1 MPSSIT
7 AFDPI
12 QQQELE
18 QLQALLDPSSSLSHN
33 EEQQQQQQQQ
43 HHLKNNETSQC
54 WIRALIFIGYCIST
68 VFFQYIYGFNIFR
81 QIYL

>member
-33 EEQQQQQQQQ
+33 EEQQQQQQGQQ
-43 HHLKNNETSQC
+43 HHLKIMRRLNVGLEH
-54 WIRALIFIGYCIST
+54 
-68 VFFQYIYGFNIFR
+68 
-81 QIYL
+81 